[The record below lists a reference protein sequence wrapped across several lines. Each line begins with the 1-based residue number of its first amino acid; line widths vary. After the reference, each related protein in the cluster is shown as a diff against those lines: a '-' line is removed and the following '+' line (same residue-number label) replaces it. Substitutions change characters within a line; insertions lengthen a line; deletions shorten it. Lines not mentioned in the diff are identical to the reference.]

1 MGQTSLQKISGK
13 IDLDEQTREQLLTI
27 GSLRWS
33 DEDVADYFGWSR
45 QDFKH
50 EKENPES
57 EVARLL
63 RRGELQG
70 QYRIESKMFN
80 EASKGDTDALK
91 SLREVMRDRSFKH
104 TKLDLFGAAESS
116 DIFDTIQ
123 KYFDSGCAGNLSQ
136 KEQTYLDLLQII
148 HSFDHQYG
156 KRKTVKILTSKPF
169 GLSYENAAELYANAM
184 EMFNSGRH
192 NTKDAMRWHTA
203 DQLDTL
209 YHSVLERATCTK
221 DYEIAANILEQRA
234 KLLQLDK
241 PDEQQLPD
249 EQYQKTFRL
258 LTITPESIG
267 LPAANRDILAA
278 QIDSIDDVSESE
290 KERLRMEA
298 GVDDVDITKI
308 LNNVVQEAR

>member
-1 MGQTSLQKISGK
+1 MEKKSLLVSGK
-13 IDLDEQTREQLLTI
+13 IVLDENTRDQLLSF
-27 GSLRWS
+27 GALRWP
-33 DEDVADYFGWSR
+33 DEDIADYFGWSR
-45 QDFKH
+45 QDFKK
-50 EKENPES
+50 EKENSES
-57 EVARLL
+57 EISRLL

-70 QYRIESKMFN
+70 QYNLESKLYRD
-80 EASKGDTDALK
+80 ARGGDADALK
-91 SLREVMRDRSFKH
+91 SFTEMMRDRSFKH

-123 KYFDSGCAGNLSQ
+123 KYYESGRPGDLGQ
-136 KEQTYLDLLQII
+136 KEQAYLDLLQIV

-169 GLSYENAAELYANAM
+169 ELSYDNASELYSNAI

-209 YHSVLERATCTK
+209 YHSVIEMARTTK
-221 DYEIAANILEQRA
+221 DYEIAADILSRRA
-234 KLLQLDK
+234 KLLRLDE
-241 PDEQQLPD
+241 PEEQQLPD

-258 LTITPESIG
+258 LSITPESIG

-278 QIDSIDDVSESE
+278 QIDSLDDVPDSE